1 MIPNLP
7 FPNLDITTRGNIAE
21 VKLKNQDLADMLK
34 KAVENRGQKVKDVE
48 VYPDAF
54 VIVVDL
60 SDLERTLIN
69 QGLKATLEPKEIK
82 ITIDRRELINAFATI
97 TQLNQKG
104 IEIIDERDYILLR
117 GNIVGIPNIS
127 R

>member
-21 VKLKNQDLADMLK
+21 IKLKNQDLADMLK
-34 KAVENRGQKVKDVE
+34 KAVENRGQKVKKVE

-54 VIVVDL
+54 VIVIDL
-60 SDLERTLIN
+60 SDLEQGMRT
-69 QGLKATLEPKEIK
+69 QGLPVNIKPKEIK
-82 ITIDRRELINAFATI
+82 ITIDRKELINAFATI
-97 TQLNQKG
+97 TQLSQKG

>member
-21 VKLKNQDLADMLK
+21 IKLKNQDLADMLK
-34 KAVENRGQKVKDVE
+34 KAVENRGQKVKKVE

-54 VIVVDL
+54 VIVIDL
-60 SDLERTLIN
+60 SDLEQGMKT
-69 QGLKATLEPKEIK
+69 QGLPVNIEPKEIK
-82 ITIDRRELINAFATI
+82 ITIDRKELINAFATI
-97 TQLNQKG
+97 TQLSQKG

>member
-21 VKLKNQDLADMLK
+21 IKLKNQDLADMLK
-34 KAVENRGQKVKDVE
+34 KAVENRGQKVKKVE

-54 VIVVDL
+54 VIVIDL
-60 SDLERTLIN
+60 SDLEQGMRT
-69 QGLKATLEPKEIK
+69 QGLPVNIKPKEIK
-82 ITIDRRELINAFATI
+82 ITIDRKELINAFATI